1 MSPRAGGNSDAAA
14 DLLADLVSG
23 AVLRLR
29 DFDVLPC
36 TGCGACART
45 GRCVLASE
53 DRAEELFGHVEAASG
68 LILTAP
74 VYFYHLPAQAKAWID
89 RSQSRYLA
97 REGGMRPRGSRRRAH
112 AVLLAGRPRGER
124 LFAGI
129 LSTLRYF
136 LDVLDFDLVDT
147 ALARGVDAP
156 GDVLANAEARRAVC
170 ELGQRI
176 SW

>member
-29 DFDVLPC
+29 DFGVLPC
-36 TGCGACART
+36 TGCGACACI
-45 GRCVLASE
+45 GRCVLADE
-53 DRAEELFGHVEAASG
+53 DRAEELFERVAAAPG

-89 RSQSRYLA
+89 RGQSRYLA
-97 REGGMRPRGSRRRAH
+97 REKGLRPRGPRRRAH

-124 LFAGI
+124 LFEGI
-129 LSTLRYF
+129 LPTLRYF

-156 GDVLANAEARRAVC
+156 GDILVNTEARRAVR